1 MPRVPGTPKV
11 QRPGLIL
18 PGGRQL
24 QPPGSSLQY
33 PLVVEQILHAAGVNC
48 VPMED
53 GAVMLRF
60 PSMNGFV
67 VSVPLSSQGCDEL
80 VRKVQEAR
88 AAGQQVDPS
97 ASVTEPSN
105 DQPSAGPGE
114 SE

>member
-1 MPRVPGTPKV
+1 M
-11 QRPGLIL
+11 
-18 PGGRQL
+18 
-24 QPPGSSLQY
+24 QY
-33 PLVVEQILHAAGVNC
+33 PLVVEQILHAAGVNA
-48 VPMED
+48 VPMEH

-67 VSVPLSSQGCDEL
+67 VSVPLSSEGCDEL
-80 VRKVQEAR
+80 VRKVQEAQ

-97 ASVTEPSN
+97 ASVEEPSN